1 MVTTA
6 RTAPPRDDVRPSVLD
21 RTGVVVAAALALAI
35 AGIHVMDQGGL
46 LGLKDPAYL
55 GWGYRSLEVA
65 AVVCAVL
72 LLSGRRRLGWLLAL
86 AVAAG
91 PLAMI
96 TISRSVGLPN
106 ATDDIGNWFETLG
119 VAAMVVEASLI
130 VIALTALATSSRAL
144 AARSA
149 PVVGDRSSAAP
160 ASASRQMSV

>member
-6 RTAPPRDDVRPSVLD
+6 RTAPPRDDVWPRILD
-21 RTGVVVAAALALAI
+21 RTGVTAAAALALAI
-35 AGIHVMDQGGL
+35 SWIHVMDQGGL

-55 GWGYRSLEVA
+55 GWSYRSLEVA

-72 LLSGRRRLGWLLAL
+72 LLTGRRRLGWLLAL
-86 AVAAG
+86 GVSAG
-91 PLAMI
+91 PLTAI
-96 TISRSVGLPN
+96 ILSRSVGLPN

-130 VIALTALATSSRAL
+130 VISVTALATSVRAL

-149 PVVGDRSSAAP
+149 PVGDRSATAT
-160 ASASRQMSV
+160 ASTSRQVPA

>member
-6 RTAPPRDDVRPSVLD
+6 RTAPPRDDVSPRVLD

-72 LLSGRRRLGWLLAL
+72 LLTGRRRLGWLLAL

-91 PLAMI
+91 PLTAI
-96 TISRSVGLPN
+96 IISRSVGLPN

-130 VIALTALATSSRAL
+130 VIALTALATSSRSL
-144 AARSA
+144 TARSA
-149 PVVGDRSSAAP
+149 PVGDRSSAAT